1 VARKPETTWEMLDV
15 AMTLFQSHIKSKP
28 DRFALSIVDLLHVS
42 NFKGGN
48 ASITEPEPGLSTKL
62 GSYEAQLRNLDSI
75 VSGRKLGKLGK
86 SLEKVKECGVN
97 FLHLTSEESKTR
109 IRGFGPSYASALLYA
124 FFPNVMPVL
133 DRRILNGAG
142 IAASFDSQ
150 GQVKGIGSYYGQ
162 LIDAVHRV
170 LSADDALSL
179 RELDKRWFC
188 ADLPKRSPRQS
199 KK

>member
-1 VARKPETTWEMLDV
+1 MA
-15 AMTLFQSHIKSKP
+15 LFQSHIKSKP

-48 ASITEPEPGLSTKL
+48 ASITEPEPGLSSKL
-62 GSYEAQLRNLDSI
+62 ESYEAQLRNIDSV

-86 SLEKVKECGVN
+86 KLEKVKECGVN
-97 FLHLTSEESKTR
+97 FLHLTSEAKTR

-124 FFPNVMPVL
+124 LFPHVMPVL
-133 DRRILNGAG
+133 DRRILNGAR
-142 IAASFDSQ
+142 IPAQLDSQ
-150 GQVKGIGSYYGQ
+150 GQVKDISSYYGQ
-162 LIDAVHRV
+162 LIDAFYRL

-188 ADLPKRSPRQS
+188 VDLPKRSPRQP

>member
-1 VARKPETTWEMLDV
+1 MLDV
-15 AMTLFQSHIKSKP
+15 AMTLFQSYIKSKP

-48 ASITEPEPGLSTKL
+48 ASITEHEPGLSTKL
-62 GSYEAQLRNLDSI
+62 ESYEAHLRNIDSI
-75 VSGRKLGKLGK
+75 VCGRKLGKLGDK
-86 SLEKVKECGVN
+86 LEKVKECGVN
-97 FLHLTSEESKTR
+97 FLHLTSKEAKTR

-124 FFPNVMPVL
+124 FFPDVMPVL

-142 IAASFDSQ
+142 IPARLDLQ
-150 GQVKGIGSYYGQ
+150 GQVKEISSYYAR
-162 LIDAVHRV
+162 LIDAFHKV
-170 LSADDALSL
+170 LSQNEALSL

-188 ADLPKRSPRQS
+188 MDLPKRSPRKP